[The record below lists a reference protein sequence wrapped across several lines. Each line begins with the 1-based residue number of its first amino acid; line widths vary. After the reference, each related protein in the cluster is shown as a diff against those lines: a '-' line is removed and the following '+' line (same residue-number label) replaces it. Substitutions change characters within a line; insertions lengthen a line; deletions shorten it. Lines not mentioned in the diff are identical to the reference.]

1 MDLLGLRIISIIEV
15 VNRLFPILFFLCA
28 MLWAKPSVFIP
39 VVQLEGVHQDYADKV
54 VSLTKG
60 FI

>member
-1 MDLLGLRIISIIEV
+1 M
-15 VNRLFPILFFLCA
+15 NRLFPILFFLCA

-54 VSLTKG
+54 VRLTKG